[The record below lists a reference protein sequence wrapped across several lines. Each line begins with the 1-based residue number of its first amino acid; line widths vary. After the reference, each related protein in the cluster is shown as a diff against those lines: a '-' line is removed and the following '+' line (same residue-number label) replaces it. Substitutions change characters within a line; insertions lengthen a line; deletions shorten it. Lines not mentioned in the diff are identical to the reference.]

1 MGDII
6 KIVAS
11 IILMIIICSL
21 YDLYSFKR
29 RFNKNKAKII
39 ESYGCPINIEDA
51 DYKMN
56 NIATYFK
63 NKDQKKGIDDIT
75 WSDLSMDDIYKKIN
89 NTQSSAGREVLYDI
103 IRNPLCSLKEL
114 KKRDSIIEYFMN
126 NFEERL
132 KLQLILSNLGN
143 NYDANTTLCLFL
155 DEDNS
160 KNRLK
165 FYRTLRAI
173 PFISLLL
180 IVINKSFLF
189 ITMLSVALNI
199 FISFNNKNRKIDVS
213 GFTYIIKTINV
224 AFKIK
229 DMKINVLDNNLKNI
243 AEDLEKVK
251 KIKKK
256 SISKNPNSVLSDLNF
271 FSEYANMIT
280 LSELITYEKVKET
293 IIKNKEY
300 LKSIY
305 EYVGGVDALI
315 SISSFRTS
323 LDYYSKPQFLASTKK
338 EDNIINF
345 EELYHPLINNPV
357 SNSLDINKG
366 VLITGSNASGKST
379 FIKSV
384 AINQILCQSI
394 YTSCSKK
401 YEGTFFN
408 IYTSMA
414 LKDDV
419 LNEESY
425 YMVEIKSLK
434 RIIDKCNENMPC
446 LCFVDEILRG
456 TNTVERIASSS
467 EVLSHLNKSNAI
479 CIAATHDI
487 ELTYLL
493 EKEYDNYHFE
503 EEITDDDIVFD
514 YKLNKGRAKSRNAI
528 KLLSLIGYEQNIV
541 EKAHEKAENFVK
553 SGKWL

>member
-6 KIVAS
+6 KIIVS

-39 ESYGCPINIEDA
+39 ESYGCQVNIEDA

-56 NIATYFK
+56 NVATYFK
-63 NKDQKKGIDDIT
+63 NKNQKKGVDDIT

-103 IRNPLCSLKEL
+103 LRNPLCSLKDL

-180 IVINKSFLF
+180 IFINKSFLI

-229 DMKINVLDNNLKNI
+229 DMKINVLDNNLENI

-271 FSEYANMIT
+271 FSEYANMIF

-300 LKSIY
+300 LKNIY

-338 EDNIINF
+338 EDNIVNF

-357 SNSLDINKG
+357 TNSLDINKG

-394 YTSCSKK
+394 YTSCSRK

-434 RIIDKCNENMPC
+434 RIIDKCNENIPC

-467 EVLSHLNKSNAI
+467 EVLSYLNKSNAI
-479 CIAATHDI
+479 CVAATHDI

>member
-6 KIVAS
+6 KIIAS

-39 ESYGCPINIEDA
+39 ESYGCTINIEDV

-56 NIATYFK
+56 SIATYFK

-103 IRNPLCSLKEL
+103 LRNPLCSLKEL

-165 FYRTLRAI
+165 LYRTLRAI

-229 DMKINVLDNNLKNI
+229 DMKINVLDNNLENI

-256 SISKNPNSVLSDLNF
+256 SISKNPNSVLSDLNI

>member
-103 IRNPLCSLKEL
+103 LRNPLCSLKEL

-189 ITMLSVALNI
+189 ITMLSIALNI

>member
-39 ESYGCPINIEDA
+39 ESYGCPINIEDV

-103 IRNPLCSLKEL
+103 LRNPLCSLKEL

-165 FYRTLRAI
+165 FYRVLRAI

-229 DMKINVLDNNLKNI
+229 DMKINVLDNNLENI

>member
-6 KIVAS
+6 KIVIC
-11 IILMIIICSL
+11 IILMIIICSS
-21 YDLYSFKR
+21 YDLYSFRK
-29 RFNKNKAKII
+29 RFNRNKTKII
-39 ESYGCPINIEDA
+39 ENYGCEINIEYA

-56 NIATYFK
+56 NIATFFK
-63 NKDQKKGIDDIT
+63 NKNQKEGIDNIT
-75 WSDLSMDDIYKKIN
+75 WSDLSMDDVYKKIN
-89 NTQSSAGREVLYDI
+89 NTESSAGREVLYDML
-103 IRNPLCSLKEL
+103 RNPLYSLKEL
-114 KKRDSIIEYFMN
+114 KKRDNIVEYFMH

-132 KLQLILSNLGN
+132 KLQLILSNLGY

-155 DEDNS
+155 EEDNS
-160 KNRLK
+160 KNRLQ
-165 FYRTLRAI
+165 FYRILRVI

-180 IVINKSFLF
+180 IGVNKSFLL

-199 FISFNNKNRKIDVS
+199 FISFNNKNRKIDTS
-213 GFTYIIKTINV
+213 GFTYIIRTINV

-229 DMKINVLDNNLKNI
+229 DMRIKVLDDNLKNI
-243 AEDLEKVK
+243 EEDLEKVK

-256 SISKNPNSVLSDLNF
+256 SISKNPNSILSDLNF
-271 FSEYANMIT
+271 FSEYVNMIT

-323 LDYYSKPQFLASTKK
+323 LDYYSKPQLSTSRKK

-345 EELYHPLINNPV
+345 EEIYHPLINNPV
-357 SNSLDINKG
+357 SNSLEINRG

-394 YTSCSKK
+394 YTSCTKK

-434 RIIDKCNENMPC
+434 RIIDKCNENIPC

-467 EVLSHLNKSNAI
+467 EVLSHLNKSNTI

-493 EKEYDNYHFE
+493 EREYDNYHFE

-541 EKAHEKAENFVK
+541 ERAHEKAENFVK

>member
-6 KIVAS
+6 KIVIC
-11 IILMIIICSL
+11 IILMIIICSS
-21 YDLYSFKR
+21 YDLYSFRK
-29 RFNKNKAKII
+29 RFNRNKTKII
-39 ESYGCPINIEDA
+39 ENYGCEINIEYA

-56 NIATYFK
+56 NIATFFK
-63 NKDQKKGIDDIT
+63 NKNQKEGIDNIT
-75 WSDLSMDDIYKKIN
+75 WSDLSMDDVYKKIN
-89 NTQSSAGREVLYDI
+89 NTESSAGREVLYDML
-103 IRNPLCSLKEL
+103 RNPLYSLKEL
-114 KKRDSIIEYFMN
+114 KKRDNIVEYFMH

-132 KLQLILSNLGN
+132 KLQLILSNLGY

-155 DEDNS
+155 EEDNS
-160 KNRLK
+160 KNRLQI
-165 FYRTLRAI
+165 YRILRVI

-180 IVINKSFLF
+180 IGVNKSFLL

-199 FISFNNKNRKIDVS
+199 FISFNNKNRKIDTS
-213 GFTYIIKTINV
+213 GFTYIIRTINV

-229 DMKINVLDNNLKNI
+229 DMRIKVLDDNLKNI
-243 AEDLEKVK
+243 EEDLEKVK

-256 SISKNPNSVLSDLNF
+256 SISKNPNSILSDLNF
-271 FSEYANMIT
+271 FSEYVNMIT

-315 SISSFRTS
+315 SVSSFRTS
-323 LDYYSKPQFLASTKK
+323 LDYYSKPQLSTSRKK

-345 EELYHPLINNPV
+345 EEIYHPLISNPV
-357 SNSLDINKG
+357 SNSLEINRG

-394 YTSCSKK
+394 YTSCTKK

-434 RIIDKCNENMPC
+434 RIIDKCNENVPC

-467 EVLSHLNKSNAI
+467 EVLSHLNKSNTI

-493 EKEYDNYHFE
+493 EREYDNYHFE

-541 EKAHEKAENFVK
+541 ERAHEKAENFVK

>member
-56 NIATYFK
+56 SIVTYFK

-103 IRNPLCSLKEL
+103 LRNPLCSLKEL

-189 ITMLSVALNI
+189 ITMLSIALNI
-199 FISFNNKNRKIDVS
+199 FISFNNKNRKIDIS

-434 RIIDKCNENMPC
+434 RIIDKCNENMSC

>member
-1 MGDII
+1 
-6 KIVAS
+6 
-11 IILMIIICSL
+11 
-21 YDLYSFKR
+21 
-29 RFNKNKAKII
+29 
-39 ESYGCPINIEDA
+39 
-51 DYKMN
+51 
-56 NIATYFK
+56 
-63 NKDQKKGIDDIT
+63 
-75 WSDLSMDDIYKKIN
+75 
-89 NTQSSAGREVLYDI
+89 
-103 IRNPLCSLKEL
+103 
-114 KKRDSIIEYFMN
+114 MN

-256 SISKNPNSVLSDLNF
+256 SISKNPNSVLSDLNI

-323 LDYYSKPQFLASTKK
+323 LDYYSKPQFSTSTKK

-434 RIIDKCNENMPC
+434 RIIDKCNENIPC

>member
-29 RFNKNKAKII
+29 RFNKNKVKII

-103 IRNPLCSLKEL
+103 LRNPLCSLKEL

-189 ITMLSVALNI
+189 ITMLSIALNI

-243 AEDLEKVK
+243 VQDLEKVK

>member
-39 ESYGCPINIEDA
+39 ESYGCTINIEDV

-56 NIATYFK
+56 SIATYFK

-103 IRNPLCSLKEL
+103 LRNPLCSLKEL

-126 NFEERL
+126 NFEKRL

-189 ITMLSVALNI
+189 ITMLSIALNI

-323 LDYYSKPQFLASTKK
+323 LDYYSKPQFSTSTKK

>member
-29 RFNKNKAKII
+29 RFNKNKVKII
-39 ESYGCPINIEDA
+39 ESYGCPINIEDV

-103 IRNPLCSLKEL
+103 LRNPLCSLKEL

-189 ITMLSVALNI
+189 ITMLSIALNI

-229 DMKINVLDNNLKNI
+229 DMKINVLYNNLENI

-541 EKAHEKAENFVK
+541 KKAHEKAENFVK

>member
-6 KIVAS
+6 KIVAC

-21 YDLYSFKR
+21 YDLYSFRKG
-29 RFNKNKAKII
+29 FNKNKAKII
-39 ESYGCPINIEDA
+39 KNYGCEINIEDA

-56 NIATYFK
+56 NIATFFK
-63 NKDQKKGIDDIT
+63 NKDQKKGVDDIT
-75 WSDLSMDDIYKKIN
+75 WSDLSMDDVYKKIN
-89 NTQSSAGREVLYDI
+89 NTQSSAGREVLYDML
-103 IRNPLCSLKEL
+103 RNPLYTLKEL
-114 KKRDSIIEYFMN
+114 KKRDNIIEYFMH

-132 KLQLILSNLGN
+132 KLQLILSNLGY

-155 DEDNS
+155 EEDNS

-180 IVINKSFLF
+180 MGINKSFLI

-199 FISFNNKNRKIDVS
+199 FISFNNKNRKIDTS

-229 DMKINVLDNNLKNI
+229 DMKIKELDNNLKNI
-243 AEDLEKVK
+243 DEDLEKVK

-256 SISKNPNSVLSDLNF
+256 SVSKNPNSILSDLNF

-300 LKSIY
+300 LKNIY
-305 EYVGGVDALI
+305 EYVGGIDALI
-315 SISSFRTS
+315 SITSFRTS
-323 LDYYSKPQFLASTKK
+323 LDYFSKPQLSTSLKK
-338 EDNIINF
+338 EDNITNF
-345 EELYHPLINNPV
+345 EEIYHPLISHPV
-357 SNSLDINKG
+357 SNSLEINRG

-394 YTSCSKK
+394 YTSCTKK

-434 RIIDKCNENMPC
+434 RIIDKCNENVPC

-467 EVLSHLNKSNAI
+467 EVLSHLNKSNTI

-514 YKLNKGRAKSRNAI
+514 YKLNKDRAKSKNAI
-528 KLLSLIGYEQNIV
+528 KLLSLIGYEKNIV
-541 EKAHEKAENFVK
+541 ERAHERAENFVK
-553 SGKWL
+553 SGKWI

>member
-6 KIVAS
+6 KIVIC
-11 IILMIIICSL
+11 IILMIIICSS
-21 YDLYSFKR
+21 YDLYSFRK
-29 RFNKNKAKII
+29 RFNRNKTKII
-39 ESYGCPINIEDA
+39 ENYGCEINIEYA

-56 NIATYFK
+56 NIATFFK
-63 NKDQKKGIDDIT
+63 NKNQKEGIDNIT
-75 WSDLSMDDIYKKIN
+75 WSDLSMDDVYKKIN
-89 NTQSSAGREVLYDI
+89 NTESSAGREVLYDML
-103 IRNPLCSLKEL
+103 RNPLYSLKEL
-114 KKRDSIIEYFMN
+114 KKRDNIVEYFMH

-132 KLQLILSNLGN
+132 KLQLILSNLGY

-155 DEDNS
+155 EEDNS
-160 KNRLK
+160 KNRLQ
-165 FYRTLRAI
+165 FYRILRVI

-180 IVINKSFLF
+180 IGVNKSFLL

-199 FISFNNKNRKIDVS
+199 FISFNNKNRKIDTS
-213 GFTYIIKTINV
+213 GFTYIIRTINV

-229 DMKINVLDNNLKNI
+229 DMRIKVLDDNLKNI
-243 AEDLEKVK
+243 EEDLEKVK

-256 SISKNPNSVLSDLNF
+256 SISKNPNSILSDLNF
-271 FSEYANMIT
+271 FSEYVNMIT

-315 SISSFRTS
+315 SVSSFRTS
-323 LDYYSKPQFLASTKK
+323 LDYYSKPQLSTSRKK

-345 EELYHPLINNPV
+345 EEIYHPLISNPV
-357 SNSLDINKG
+357 SNSLEINRG

-394 YTSCSKK
+394 YTSCTKK

-434 RIIDKCNENMPC
+434 RIIDKCNENVPC

-467 EVLSHLNKSNAI
+467 EVLSHLNKSNTI

-493 EKEYDNYHFE
+493 EREYDNYHFE

-541 EKAHEKAENFVK
+541 ERAHEKAENFVK

>member
-6 KIVAS
+6 KIIAS

-39 ESYGCPINIEDA
+39 ESYGCTINIEDV

-56 NIATYFK
+56 SIATYFK

-103 IRNPLCSLKEL
+103 LRNPLCSLKEL

-126 NFEERL
+126 NFEERI

-165 FYRTLRAI
+165 LYRTLRAI

-189 ITMLSVALNI
+189 ITMLSIALNI

-229 DMKINVLDNNLKNI
+229 DMKINVLDNNLENI

-256 SISKNPNSVLSDLNF
+256 SISKNPNSVLSDLNI

-323 LDYYSKPQFLASTKK
+323 LDYYSKPQFSTSTKK

>member
-6 KIVAS
+6 KIVIC
-11 IILMIIICSL
+11 IILMIIICSS
-21 YDLYSFKR
+21 YDLYSFRK
-29 RFNKNKAKII
+29 RFNRNKTKII
-39 ESYGCPINIEDA
+39 ENYGCEINIEYA

-56 NIATYFK
+56 NIATFFK
-63 NKDQKKGIDDIT
+63 NKNQKEGIDNIT
-75 WSDLSMDDIYKKIN
+75 WSDLSMDDVYKKIN
-89 NTQSSAGREVLYDI
+89 NTESSAGREVLYDML
-103 IRNPLCSLKEL
+103 RNPLYSLKEL
-114 KKRDSIIEYFMN
+114 KKRDNIVEYFMH

-132 KLQLILSNLGN
+132 KLQLILSNLGY

-155 DEDNS
+155 EKDNS
-160 KNRLK
+160 KNRLQ
-165 FYRTLRAI
+165 FYRILRVI

-180 IVINKSFLF
+180 IGVNKSFLL

-199 FISFNNKNRKIDVS
+199 FISFNNKNRKIDTS
-213 GFTYIIKTINV
+213 GFTYIIRTINV

-229 DMKINVLDNNLKNI
+229 DMRIKVLDDNLKNI
-243 AEDLEKVK
+243 EEDLEKVK

-256 SISKNPNSVLSDLNF
+256 SISKNPNSILSDLNF
-271 FSEYANMIT
+271 FSEYVNMIT

-323 LDYYSKPQFLASTKK
+323 LDYYSKPQLSTSRKK

-345 EELYHPLINNPV
+345 EEIYHPLINNPV
-357 SNSLDINKG
+357 SNSLEINRG

-394 YTSCSKK
+394 YTSCTKK

-434 RIIDKCNENMPC
+434 RIIDKCNENIPC

-467 EVLSHLNKSNAI
+467 EVLSHLNKSNTI

-493 EKEYDNYHFE
+493 EREYDNYHFE

-541 EKAHEKAENFVK
+541 ERAHEKAENFVK

>member
-39 ESYGCPINIEDA
+39 ESYGCTINIEDA

-103 IRNPLCSLKEL
+103 LRNPLCSLKEL

-165 FYRTLRAI
+165 LYRTLRAI

-256 SISKNPNSVLSDLNF
+256 SISKNPNSVLSDLNI

-323 LDYYSKPQFLASTKK
+323 LDYYSKPQFSTSTKK

-434 RIIDKCNENMPC
+434 RIIDKCNENIPC

>member
-39 ESYGCPINIEDA
+39 ESYGCPINIEDV

-103 IRNPLCSLKEL
+103 LRNPLCSLKEL

-165 FYRTLRAI
+165 FYRVLRAI

-229 DMKINVLDNNLKNI
+229 DMKINVLDNNLENI

-256 SISKNPNSVLSDLNF
+256 SISKNPNSVLSDLNI

>member
-56 NIATYFK
+56 SIVTYFK

-103 IRNPLCSLKEL
+103 LRNPLCSLKEL

-189 ITMLSVALNI
+189 ITMLSIALNI
-199 FISFNNKNRKIDVS
+199 FISFNNKNRKIDIS

>member
-6 KIVAS
+6 KIVIC
-11 IILMIIICSL
+11 IILMIIICSS
-21 YDLYSFKR
+21 YDLYSFRK
-29 RFNKNKAKII
+29 RFNRNKTKII
-39 ESYGCPINIEDA
+39 ENYGCEINIEYA

-56 NIATYFK
+56 NIDTFFK
-63 NKDQKKGIDDIT
+63 NKNQKEGIDNIT
-75 WSDLSMDDIYKKIN
+75 WSDLSMDDVYKKIN
-89 NTQSSAGREVLYDI
+89 NTESSAGREVLYDML
-103 IRNPLCSLKEL
+103 RNPLYSLKEL
-114 KKRDSIIEYFMN
+114 KKRDNIVEYFMH

-132 KLQLILSNLGN
+132 KLQLILSNLGY

-155 DEDNS
+155 EEDNS
-160 KNRLK
+160 KNRLQ
-165 FYRTLRAI
+165 FYRILRVI

-180 IVINKSFLF
+180 IGVNKSFLL

-199 FISFNNKNRKIDVS
+199 FISFNNKNRKIDTS
-213 GFTYIIKTINV
+213 GFTYIIRTINV

-229 DMKINVLDNNLKNI
+229 DMRIKVLDDNLKNI
-243 AEDLEKVK
+243 EEDLEKVK

-256 SISKNPNSVLSDLNF
+256 SISKNPNSILSDLNF
-271 FSEYANMIT
+271 FSEYVNMIT

-323 LDYYSKPQFLASTKK
+323 LDYYSKPQLSTSRKK

-345 EELYHPLINNPV
+345 EEIYHPLINNPV
-357 SNSLDINKG
+357 SNSLEINRG

-394 YTSCSKK
+394 YTSCTKK

-434 RIIDKCNENMPC
+434 RIIDKCNENIPC

-467 EVLSHLNKSNAI
+467 EVLSHLNKSNTI

-493 EKEYDNYHFE
+493 EREYDNYHFE

-541 EKAHEKAENFVK
+541 ERAHEKAENFVK

>member
-39 ESYGCPINIEDA
+39 ESYGCKINIEDA

-63 NKDQKKGIDDIT
+63 NKNQKKGIDDIT
-75 WSDLSMDDIYKKIN
+75 WSDLSMDDVYKKIN

-103 IRNPLCSLKEL
+103 LRNPLYSLKEL
-114 KKRDSIIEYFMN
+114 KKRNSIIEYFMN

-155 DEDNS
+155 EEDNS

-165 FYRTLRAI
+165 FYKILRAI

-180 IVINKSFLF
+180 MVINKSFLL
-189 ITMLSVALNI
+189 ITMLSIALNI

-229 DMKINVLDNNLKNI
+229 DMKINVLDNNLKDI
-243 AEDLEKVK
+243 AQDLEKVK

-256 SISKNPNSVLSDLNF
+256 SISKNPNSILSDLNF

-323 LDYYSKPQFLASTKK
+323 LDYYSKPQFSTSTKK

-419 LNEESY
+419 LKEESY

-434 RIIDKCNENMPC
+434 RIIDKCDENIPC

-493 EKEYDNYHFE
+493 ENEYDNYHFE

-514 YKLNKGRAKSRNAI
+514 YRLNKGRAKSRNAI

>member
-6 KIVAS
+6 KIVIC
-11 IILMIIICSL
+11 IILMIIICSS
-21 YDLYSFKR
+21 YDLYSFRK
-29 RFNKNKAKII
+29 RFNRNKTKII
-39 ESYGCPINIEDA
+39 ENYGCEINIEYA

-56 NIATYFK
+56 NIATFFK
-63 NKDQKKGIDDIT
+63 NKNQKEGIDNIT
-75 WSDLSMDDIYKKIN
+75 WSDLSMDDVYKKIN
-89 NTQSSAGREVLYDI
+89 NTESSAGREVLYDML
-103 IRNPLCSLKEL
+103 RNPLYSLKEL
-114 KKRDSIIEYFMN
+114 KKRDNIVEYFMH

-132 KLQLILSNLGN
+132 KLQLILSNLGY

-155 DEDNS
+155 EEDNS
-160 KNRLK
+160 KNRLQ
-165 FYRTLRAI
+165 FYRILRVI

-180 IVINKSFLF
+180 IGVNKCFLL

-199 FISFNNKNRKIDVS
+199 FISFNNKNRKIDTS
-213 GFTYIIKTINV
+213 GFTYIIRTINV

-229 DMKINVLDNNLKNI
+229 DMRIKVLDDNLKNI
-243 AEDLEKVK
+243 EEDLEKVK

-256 SISKNPNSVLSDLNF
+256 SISKNPNSILSDLNF
-271 FSEYANMIT
+271 FSEYVNMIT

-323 LDYYSKPQFLASTKK
+323 LDYYSKPQLSTSRKK

-345 EELYHPLINNPV
+345 EEIYHPLINNPV
-357 SNSLDINKG
+357 SNSLEINRG

-394 YTSCSKK
+394 YTSCTKK

-434 RIIDKCNENMPC
+434 RIIDKCNENIPC

-467 EVLSHLNKSNAI
+467 EVLSHLNKSNTI

-493 EKEYDNYHFE
+493 EREYDNYHFE

-541 EKAHEKAENFVK
+541 ERAHEKAENFVK

>member
-6 KIVAS
+6 KIVIC
-11 IILMIIICSL
+11 IILMIIICSS
-21 YDLYSFKR
+21 YDLYSFRK
-29 RFNKNKAKII
+29 RFNRNKTKII
-39 ESYGCPINIEDA
+39 ENYGCEINIEYA

-56 NIATYFK
+56 NIATFFK
-63 NKDQKKGIDDIT
+63 NKNQKEGIDNIT
-75 WSDLSMDDIYKKIN
+75 WSDLSMDDVYKKIN
-89 NTQSSAGREVLYDI
+89 NTESSAGREVLYDML
-103 IRNPLCSLKEL
+103 RNPLYSLKEL
-114 KKRDSIIEYFMN
+114 KKRDNIVEYFMH

-132 KLQLILSNLGN
+132 KLQLILSNLGY

-155 DEDNS
+155 EEDNS
-160 KNRLK
+160 KNRLQ
-165 FYRTLRAI
+165 FYRILRVI

-180 IVINKSFLF
+180 IGVNKSFLL

-199 FISFNNKNRKIDVS
+199 FISFNNKNRKIDTS
-213 GFTYIIKTINV
+213 GFTYIIRTINV

-229 DMKINVLDNNLKNI
+229 DMRIKVLDDNLKNI
-243 AEDLEKVK
+243 EEDLEKVK

-256 SISKNPNSVLSDLNF
+256 SISKNPNSILSDLNF
-271 FSEYANMIT
+271 FSEYVNMIT

-323 LDYYSKPQFLASTKK
+323 LDYYSKPQLSTSSKK

-345 EELYHPLINNPV
+345 EEIYHPLINNPV
-357 SNSLDINKG
+357 SNSLEINRG

-394 YTSCSKK
+394 YTSCTKK

-434 RIIDKCNENMPC
+434 RIIDKCNENIPC

-467 EVLSHLNKSNAI
+467 EVLSHLNKSNTI

-493 EKEYDNYHFE
+493 EREYDNYHFE

-541 EKAHEKAENFVK
+541 ERAHEKAENFVK

>member
-11 IILMIIICSL
+11 IILMIVICSL

-39 ESYGCPINIEDA
+39 ESYGCQINIEDA

-63 NKDQKKGIDDIT
+63 NKNQKEGIDDIT
-75 WSDLSMDDIYKKIN
+75 WSDLSMDDVYKKIN
-89 NTQSSAGREVLYDI
+89 NTQSSVGREVLYDM
-103 IRNPLCSLKEL
+103 IRNPLYSLKDL
-114 KKRDSIIEYFMN
+114 KKRDNIIEYFME

-132 KLQLILSNLGN
+132 KLQLILSNLGY

-155 DEDNS
+155 EEDNS
-160 KNRLK
+160 KNRLQ

-180 IVINKSFLF
+180 IVINKYFLL

-243 AEDLEKVK
+243 AQDLEKVK

-256 SISKNPNSVLSDLNF
+256 SISKNPYSILSDLNF

-323 LDYYSKPQFLASTKK
+323 LDYYSKPQLSTSTKK

-357 SNSLDINKG
+357 SNTLNINKG

-434 RIIDKCNENMPC
+434 RIIDKCNENIPC

-467 EVLSHLNKSNAI
+467 EVLSHLNKSNTI

-493 EKEYDNYHFE
+493 ENEYANYHFE

-514 YKLNKGRAKSRNAI
+514 YRLNKGRAKSRNAI

-541 EKAHEKAENFVK
+541 KKAHEKAENFVK

>member
-6 KIVAS
+6 KIIAS

-39 ESYGCPINIEDA
+39 ESYGCTINIEDV

-56 NIATYFK
+56 SIATYFK

-103 IRNPLCSLKEL
+103 LRNPLCSLKEL
-114 KKRDSIIEYFMN
+114 KKRNSIIEYFMN

-229 DMKINVLDNNLKNI
+229 DMKINVLDNNLENI

-256 SISKNPNSVLSDLNF
+256 SISKNPNSVLSDLNI

-323 LDYYSKPQFLASTKK
+323 LDYYSKPQFSTSTKK
-338 EDNIINF
+338 EDNIVNF

>member
-1 MGDII
+1 
-6 KIVAS
+6 
-11 IILMIIICSL
+11 
-21 YDLYSFKR
+21 
-29 RFNKNKAKII
+29 
-39 ESYGCPINIEDA
+39 
-51 DYKMN
+51 
-56 NIATYFK
+56 
-63 NKDQKKGIDDIT
+63 
-75 WSDLSMDDIYKKIN
+75 
-89 NTQSSAGREVLYDI
+89 
-103 IRNPLCSLKEL
+103 
-114 KKRDSIIEYFMN
+114 MN

-132 KLQLILSNLGN
+132 KLQLMLSNLGN

-165 FYRTLRAI
+165 FYRVLRAI

-180 IVINKSFLF
+180 IVINKSFLL

-199 FISFNNKNRKIDVS
+199 FISFNNKNKKIDVS

-243 AEDLEKVK
+243 EEDLEKVK

-256 SISKNPNSVLSDLNF
+256 SISKNPNSILSDLNF
-271 FSEYANMIT
+271 FSEYANMIA

-323 LDYYSKPQFLASTKK
+323 LDYYSKPQFSTSTKM
-338 EDNIINF
+338 EDNIVNF
-345 EELYHPLINNPV
+345 QELYHPLINNPV
-357 SNSLDINKG
+357 SNSLNINKG

-434 RIIDKCNENMPC
+434 RIIDKCNENIPC

-467 EVLSHLNKSNAI
+467 EVLSHLNKSNTI

-493 EKEYDNYHFE
+493 ENEYANYHFE

-514 YKLNKGRAKSRNAI
+514 YRLNKGRAKSRNAI

-553 SGKWL
+553 SGKWI

>member
-103 IRNPLCSLKEL
+103 LRNPLCSLKEL

-189 ITMLSVALNI
+189 ITMLSIALNI

-323 LDYYSKPQFLASTKK
+323 LDYYSKPQFSTSTKK

>member
-11 IILMIIICSL
+11 IILMIVICSL

-39 ESYGCPINIEDA
+39 ESYGCQINIEDA

-63 NKDQKKGIDDIT
+63 NKNQKKGIDDIT

-103 IRNPLCSLKEL
+103 LRNPLYNLKEL
-114 KKRDSIIEYFMN
+114 KKRDSIIEYFME

-132 KLQLILSNLGN
+132 KLQFILSNLGN

-155 DEDNS
+155 EEDNS
-160 KNRLK
+160 KNRLQ
-165 FYRTLRAI
+165 FYRILRAI

-180 IVINKSFLF
+180 IGINKSFLL

-243 AEDLEKVK
+243 AQDLEKVK

-256 SISKNPNSVLSDLNF
+256 SISKNPYSILSDLNF

-323 LDYYSKPQFLASTKK
+323 LDYYSKPQLSTSTKK

-357 SNSLDINKG
+357 SNTLNINKG

-434 RIIDKCNENMPC
+434 RIIDKCNENIPC

-467 EVLSHLNKSNAI
+467 EVLSHLNKSNTI

-503 EEITDDDIVFD
+503 EEFTDDDIVFD
-514 YKLNKGRAKSRNAI
+514 YRLNKGRAKSRNAI

-541 EKAHEKAENFVK
+541 KKANEKAENFVK

>member
-1 MGDII
+1 MMFI
-6 KIVAS
+6 
-11 IILMIIICSL
+11 
-21 YDLYSFKR
+21 
-29 RFNKNKAKII
+29 
-39 ESYGCPINIEDA
+39 
-51 DYKMN
+51 
-56 NIATYFK
+56 
-63 NKDQKKGIDDIT
+63 
-75 WSDLSMDDIYKKIN
+75 KKIN
-89 NTQSSAGREVLYDI
+89 NTESSAGREVLYDML
-103 IRNPLCSLKEL
+103 RNPLYSLKEL
-114 KKRDSIIEYFMN
+114 KKRDNIVEYFMH

-132 KLQLILSNLGN
+132 KLQLILSNLGY

-155 DEDNS
+155 EEDNS
-160 KNRLK
+160 KNRLQ
-165 FYRTLRAI
+165 FYRILRVI

-180 IVINKSFLF
+180 IGVNKSFLL

-199 FISFNNKNRKIDVS
+199 FISFNNKNRKIDTS
-213 GFTYIIKTINV
+213 GFTYIIRTINV

-229 DMKINVLDNNLKNI
+229 DMRIKVLDDNLKNI
-243 AEDLEKVK
+243 EKDLEKVK

-256 SISKNPNSVLSDLNF
+256 SISKNPNSILSDLNF
-271 FSEYANMIT
+271 FSEYVNMIT

-323 LDYYSKPQFLASTKK
+323 LDYYSKPQLSTSRKK

-345 EELYHPLINNPV
+345 EEIYHPLINNPV
-357 SNSLDINKG
+357 SNSLEINRG

-394 YTSCSKK
+394 YTSCTKK

-434 RIIDKCNENMPC
+434 RIIDKCNENIPC

-467 EVLSHLNKSNAI
+467 EVLSHLNKSNTI

-493 EKEYDNYHFE
+493 EREYDNYHFE

-541 EKAHEKAENFVK
+541 ERAHEKAENFVK

>member
-39 ESYGCPINIEDA
+39 ESYGCPINIEDV

-103 IRNPLCSLKEL
+103 LRNPLCSLKEL

>member
-39 ESYGCPINIEDA
+39 ESYGCQINIEDA

-63 NKDQKKGIDDIT
+63 NKNQKEGIDDIT
-75 WSDLSMDDIYKKIN
+75 WSDLSMDDVYKKIN
-89 NTQSSAGREVLYDI
+89 NTQSSAGREVLYDM
-103 IRNPLCSLKEL
+103 IRNPLYSLKDL
-114 KKRDSIIEYFMN
+114 KKRDNIIEYFMG

-132 KLQLILSNLGN
+132 KLQLILSNLGY

-155 DEDNS
+155 EEDNS
-160 KNRLK
+160 KNRLQ
-165 FYRTLRAI
+165 FYRILRAI

-180 IVINKSFLF
+180 IGINKSFLL
-189 ITMLSVALNI
+189 ITMLSIALNI

-243 AEDLEKVK
+243 AQDLEKVK

-256 SISKNPNSVLSDLNF
+256 SISKNPYSILSDLNF

-323 LDYYSKPQFLASTKK
+323 LDYYSKPQLSTSTKK

-357 SNSLDINKG
+357 SNTLNINKG

-434 RIIDKCNENMPC
+434 RIIDKCNENIPC

-467 EVLSHLNKSNAI
+467 EVLSHLNKSNTI

-493 EKEYDNYHFE
+493 ENEYANYHFE

-514 YKLNKGRAKSRNAI
+514 YRLNKGRAKSRNAI

-541 EKAHEKAENFVK
+541 KKAHEKAENFVK

>member
-39 ESYGCPINIEDA
+39 ESYGCKINIEDA

-63 NKDQKKGIDDIT
+63 NKNQKKGIDDIT
-75 WSDLSMDDIYKKIN
+75 WSDLSMDDVYKKIN

-103 IRNPLCSLKEL
+103 LRNPLYSLKEL
-114 KKRDSIIEYFMN
+114 KKRNSIIEYFMN

-155 DEDNS
+155 EEDNS

-165 FYRTLRAI
+165 FYKILRAI

-180 IVINKSFLF
+180 MVINKSFLL
-189 ITMLSVALNI
+189 ITMLSIALNI

-229 DMKINVLDNNLKNI
+229 DMKINVLDNNLKDI
-243 AEDLEKVK
+243 AQDLEKVK

-256 SISKNPNSVLSDLNF
+256 SISKNPNSILSDLNF

-323 LDYYSKPQFLASTKK
+323 LDYYSKPQFSTSTKK

-357 SNSLDINKG
+357 SNTLNINKG

-419 LNEESY
+419 LKEESY

-434 RIIDKCNENMPC
+434 RIIDKCDENIPC

-467 EVLSHLNKSNAI
+467 EVLSHLNKSNTI

-493 EKEYDNYHFE
+493 ENEYDNYHFE

-514 YKLNKGRAKSRNAI
+514 YRLNKGRAKSRNAI

>member
-39 ESYGCPINIEDA
+39 ESYGCQINIEDA

-63 NKDQKKGIDDIT
+63 NKNQKKGIDDIT

-103 IRNPLCSLKEL
+103 LRNPLCSLKEL

-132 KLQLILSNLGN
+132 KLQLILSNLGY

-155 DEDNS
+155 EEDNS
-160 KNRLK
+160 KNRLQ

-180 IVINKSFLF
+180 IGINKSFLL
-189 ITMLSVALNI
+189 ITMLSIALNI

-243 AEDLEKVK
+243 VQDLEKVK

-256 SISKNPNSVLSDLNF
+256 SISKNPYSILSDLNF

-323 LDYYSKPQFLASTKK
+323 LDYYSKPQLSTSTKK

-434 RIIDKCNENMPC
+434 RIIDKCNENIPC

-514 YKLNKGRAKSRNAI
+514 YRLNKGRAKSRNAI

-541 EKAHEKAENFVK
+541 KKAHEKAENFVK

>member
-6 KIVAS
+6 KIVIC
-11 IILMIIICSL
+11 IILMIIICSS
-21 YDLYSFKR
+21 YDLYSFRK
-29 RFNKNKAKII
+29 RFNRNKTKII
-39 ESYGCPINIEDA
+39 ENYGCEINIEYA

-56 NIATYFK
+56 NIATFFK
-63 NKDQKKGIDDIT
+63 NKNQKEGIDNIT
-75 WSDLSMDDIYKKIN
+75 WSDLSMDDVYKKIN
-89 NTQSSAGREVLYDI
+89 NTESSAGREVLYDML
-103 IRNPLCSLKEL
+103 RNPLYSLKEL
-114 KKRDSIIEYFMN
+114 KKRDNIVEYFMH

-132 KLQLILSNLGN
+132 KLQLILSNLGY

-155 DEDNS
+155 EEDNS
-160 KNRLK
+160 KNRLQ
-165 FYRTLRAI
+165 FYRILRVI

-180 IVINKSFLF
+180 IGVNKSFLL

-199 FISFNNKNRKIDVS
+199 FISFNNKNRKIDTS
-213 GFTYIIKTINV
+213 GFTYIIRTINV

-229 DMKINVLDNNLKNI
+229 DMRIKVLDDNLKNI
-243 AEDLEKVK
+243 EEDLEKVK

-256 SISKNPNSVLSDLNF
+256 SISKNPNSILSDLNF
-271 FSEYANMIT
+271 FSEYVNMIT

-323 LDYYSKPQFLASTKK
+323 LDYYSKPQLSTSRKK

-345 EELYHPLINNPV
+345 EEIYHPLINNPV
-357 SNSLDINKG
+357 SNSLEINRG

-394 YTSCSKK
+394 YTSCTKK

-434 RIIDKCNENMPC
+434 RIIDKCNENIPC

-467 EVLSHLNKSNAI
+467 EVLSHLNKSNTI

-493 EKEYDNYHFE
+493 EREYDNYHFE

-541 EKAHEKAENFVK
+541 ERAHEKSENFVK

>member
-1 MGDII
+1 M
-6 KIVAS
+6 
-11 IILMIIICSL
+11 
-21 YDLYSFKR
+21 
-29 RFNKNKAKII
+29 
-39 ESYGCPINIEDA
+39 
-51 DYKMN
+51 
-56 NIATYFK
+56 
-63 NKDQKKGIDDIT
+63 
-75 WSDLSMDDIYKKIN
+75 
-89 NTQSSAGREVLYDI
+89 
-103 IRNPLCSLKEL
+103 
-114 KKRDSIIEYFMN
+114 
-126 NFEERL
+126 
-132 KLQLILSNLGN
+132 
-143 NYDANTTLCLFL
+143 
-155 DEDNS
+155 
-160 KNRLK
+160 
-165 FYRTLRAI
+165 
-173 PFISLLL
+173 
-180 IVINKSFLF
+180 
-189 ITMLSVALNI
+189 
-199 FISFNNKNRKIDVS
+199 
-213 GFTYIIKTINV
+213 

>member
-29 RFNKNKAKII
+29 RFNKNKVKII

-103 IRNPLCSLKEL
+103 LRNPLCSLKEL

-189 ITMLSVALNI
+189 ITMLSIALNI

-541 EKAHEKAENFVK
+541 KKAHEKAENFVK

>member
-29 RFNKNKAKII
+29 RFNKNKVKII

-103 IRNPLCSLKEL
+103 LRNPLCSLKEL

-189 ITMLSVALNI
+189 ITMLSIALNI

>member
-63 NKDQKKGIDDIT
+63 NKNQKKGIDDIT

-103 IRNPLCSLKEL
+103 LRNPLCSLKEL

-256 SISKNPNSVLSDLNF
+256 SISKNPNSVLSDLNI

-323 LDYYSKPQFLASTKK
+323 LDYYSKPQFSTSTKK

-434 RIIDKCNENMPC
+434 RIMDKCNENMPC